1 MEERYLVSFDD
12 EQITLTGAELIEF
25 IKRAVVNNK
34 DIAAV
39 VINRIEDID
48 VDEYGNPSY
57 VLAAYR

>member
-25 IKRAVVNNK
+25 VKRAVVNK
-34 DIAAV
+34 DIATV

-57 VLAAYR
+57 ILA

>member
-12 EQITLTGAELIEF
+12 EQLTGAELIEF
-25 IKRAVVNNK
+25 VKRAVNK

-57 VLAAYR
+57 ILA